1 MDHRVRVVL
10 LNGDPW
16 FVAADVVSLLGLATY
31 ADGSPN
37 VTHATRVLN
46 TTEKLLLRRTTP
58 HLMSGSVEKLF
69 AFRQPS
75 LLSVS
80 ESGLYKL
87 IMRSTKPE
95 AKKFQNWVTG
105 TVLPA
110 IRKDGLYVRG

>member
-58 HLMSGSVEKLF
+58 
-69 AFRQPS
+69 P
-75 LLSVS
+75 
-80 ESGLYKL
+80 
-87 IMRSTKPE
+87 T
-95 AKKFQNWVTG
+95 
-105 TVLPA
+105 
-110 IRKDGLYVRG
+110 